1 MEIPI
6 VLDMEDFMILFS
18 TVLFGILMG
27 GLLVGG
33 FDPFYS
39 PFSYYGGFY
48 NPYGFGFGFGN
59 RWGNR
64 WGNRFNR
71 WNRFGDYY
79 GNDFNRRNNR
89 DYRSTVARIKS
100 GRGEKTYNSDTSRSR
115 RNARTANSKANEIQT
130 TLNRLNVGRGTR
142 TVGRSTL
149 VGFDRNR
156 LGITSGGSSSQ
167 SRSVRPC
174 GAMWFQEA
182 EAWGKLREIQT
193 SPKAVRE

>member
-1 MEIPI
+1 MYQEEVNQELNSQIPWGGQTAQTEIDLINNRPSTCGGCLDLLLTFLLFGITIMEIPI

-27 GLLVGG
+27 GFAGWGG

-71 WNRFGDYY
+71 WNRFG
-79 GNDFNRRNNR
+79 
-89 DYRSTVARIKS
+89 
-100 GRGEKTYNSDTSRSR
+100 
-115 RNARTANSKANEIQT
+115 
-130 TLNRLNVGRGTR
+130 
-142 TVGRSTL
+142 
-149 VGFDRNR
+149 
-156 LGITSGGSSSQ
+156 
-167 SRSVRPC
+167 
-174 GAMWFQEA
+174 
-182 EAWGKLREIQT
+182 
-193 SPKAVRE
+193 